1 MPLMAGDFEV
11 ITVSTVPIGFTASKL
26 LPTSGQYL
34 GKKAERVEC
43 TLETDQ
49 IRFQKHIV
57 ANQTLSASVGHI
69 KNVFNEW
76 AEKGHATLFNYR
88 MIRSGS
94 DDAHVTVSYYYQV

>member
-11 ITVSTVPIGFTASKL
+11 ITVSTDPIGFTASKL
-26 LPTSGQYL
+26 LPTTGQYA

-49 IRFQKHIV
+49 IRLQKHIV
-57 ANQTLSASVGHI
+57 ANQTLSASIGHI
-69 KNVFNEW
+69 KNVYDEW

-88 MIRSGS
+88 MIRAGS